1 MDKPWKYV
9 DNQFLVSTRTSYRK
23 ALKLSNWHD
32 SNLNTLQATEP
43 ALVPLYNRYHPLHTA
58 YVAAY
63 SLWGSAKGTQEGQ
76 TQNVKE
82 LLKQALLDLDVWDV
96 QIQVVHA
103 KGTVRYKELFPD
115 GRLPFNQG
123 TLETRINAFDALSD
137 AIGAEVALAAV
148 KVLVDATYTALDTA
162 RDTQSGAKG
171 GRKVKSGAVE
181 AARVAIM
188 DMQYRDMAV
197 VLDAF
202 YTDRETMCKA
212 LFDLETLR
220 NPEQTT
226 FTANLAAAEVRT
238 MATRTL
244 LPDDMIRAKV
254 TGPGPLK
261 LYLATTEGGND
272 STAIDLATDE
282 EKTFPAS
289 DFGITDYSTHRHLTA
304 HNGSGA
310 ATRLTVTL

>member
-9 DNQFLVSTRTSYRK
+9 DNQFLVSTRKSYRK

-32 SNLNTLQATEP
+32 SNLNTLQASEP
-43 ALVPLYNRYHPLHTA
+43 ALVPLYARYHPLHMAYKTA
-58 YVAAY
+58 YAT
-63 SLWGSAKGTQEGQ
+63 WNSAKGTQEGQ

-82 LLKQALLDLDVWDV
+82 LLRQALLDLDVWDV

-115 GRLPFNQG
+115 GRKPFNQG
-123 TLETRINAFDALSD
+123 NIEDRIDAFDSLAQS
-137 AIGAEVALAAV
+137 IGAEVALAAV
-148 KVLVDATYTALDTA
+148 KTAVDATYTALDAA
-162 RDTQSGAKG
+162 RDTQSGAIG

-188 DMQYRDMAV
+188 DMQYRNMGV

-202 YTDRETMCKA
+202 YAQRDKMCKA

-226 FTANLAAAEVRT
+226 FTALLAVAETRH

-244 LPDDMIRAKV
+244 LPDDMIRAKL
-254 TGPGPLK
+254 TGPGPIK
-261 LYLATTEGGND
+261 LYLASTEGGSD
-272 STAIDLATDE
+272 STAIDLGTDE

-289 DFGITDYSTHRHLTA
+289 AFGITDYATYRHLTA
-304 HNGSGA
+304 QNGSGA
-310 ATRLTVTL
+310 ETRITVTL